1 MAYSEASKRATIK
14 YQKKAYD
21 RIELKVRKGEK
32 EKIQQ
37 RAAALGV
44 SVNGYIWD
52 LICKDLYSEWYITVS
67 IQNKQ
72 YYGYIF
78 V

>member
-1 MAYSEASKRATIK
+1 MKGGIYMAYSEASKRATIK

-21 RIELKVRKGEK
+21 RMELKVRKGEK

-52 LICKDLYSEWYITVS
+52 LICKDLYSE
-67 IQNKQ
+67 
-72 YYGYIF
+72 
-78 V
+78 